1 METCVGSQAGERLR
15 IAVQCLSDS
24 DRCLSQ
30 LLAEKDVTRFVLALR
45 DKFFIAICQSTGIYI
60 YFI

>member
-15 IAVQCLSDS
+15 MAVQCLSDS

-45 DKFFIAICQSTGIYI
+45 EFFIAICQSTGIYI